1 MKLFPLCHLCFVLCA
16 LVLSP
21 LLCLPT
27 AQAASSARSQHTEV
41 ELISEVATLAPG
53 VPFTVALRMKMDPHW
68 HTYWKNPGDSGLATS
83 FQWTLPEGF
92 TAGPIQWPTPQRIDV
107 SGLVSSAYEG
117 EVFLLVDITPPA
129 GLKPGQKAEL
139 RLRADWLEC
148 EEICVPGKAE
158 LALTLPV
165 GAAARPDPRQTDRF
179 ARARMSLPRILPHP
193 VRVED
198 RGTHFDLVL
207 DLPESHAPTS
217 AHFFAETE
225 QTVDYA
231 AAQNLVTTPAPARL
245 SLAKAQNAASSPTL
259 EGILTLHY
267 PDGNVNY
274 ALPATPIVVSKGAGT
289 TNPASTPLTSL
300 LLLGFLGGMILN
312 LMPCVFPVLGIK
324 VMGLVNQSGE
334 VRSRAALHGLA
345 YTGGVVVSFW
355 ILAGVLLALREG
367 GSQLGW
373 GFQLQSPGFVFL
385 LCALL
390 LAFGLNMSGVFEIGT
405 SLVGA
410 GSHLPTQPS
419 FGGSFLSGVLATVV
433 ATPCAAPFL
442 APALGAALAL
452 PVLPSLVLFTAIALG
467 LALPFLILAL
477 FPTLT
482 RFLPRPGAWMESFK
496 QGLAFLLYGAA
507 GYLLWV
513 LVGQISE
520 SAQLSAI
527 FGLVALATAVW
538 IYGRWFIPSRP
549 PTVQRTALVLSLLL
563 ALGGLAGGWPRAEKA
578 GAILWEPWSPERVA
592 ELQSEGRPIYVD
604 FTARWCATC
613 QVNKR
618 VVFGSDIVLE
628 AFSTQKVATLKGD
641 WTNQDPAI
649 TAELARWGRSAV
661 PFNLFYLPGKSE
673 PVPLP
678 ELLTPTIVME
688 VLNGADFSLPP
699 K

>member
-1 MKLFPLCHLCFVLCA
+1 
-16 LVLSP
+16 
-21 LLCLPT
+21 
-27 AQAASSARSQHTEV
+27 
-41 ELISEVATLAPG
+41 
-53 VPFTVALRMKMDPHW
+53 
-68 HTYWKNPGDSGLATS
+68 
-83 FQWTLPEGF
+83 
-92 TAGPIQWPTPQRIDV
+92 
-107 SGLVSSAYEG
+107 
-117 EVFLLVDITPPA
+117 
-129 GLKPGQKAEL
+129 
-139 RLRADWLEC
+139 
-148 EEICVPGKAE
+148 
-158 LALTLPV
+158 
-165 GAAARPDPRQTDRF
+165 
-179 ARARMSLPRILPHP
+179 
-193 VRVED
+193 
-198 RGTHFDLVL
+198 
-207 DLPESHAPTS
+207 
-217 AHFFAETE
+217 
-225 QTVDYA
+225 
-231 AAQNLVTTPAPARL
+231 
-245 SLAKAQNAASSPTL
+245 
-259 EGILTLHY
+259 
-267 PDGNVNY
+267 
-274 ALPATPIVVSKGAGT
+274 
-289 TNPASTPLTSL
+289 
-300 LLLGFLGGMILN
+300 
-312 LMPCVFPVLGIK
+312 
-324 VMGLVNQSGE
+324 
-334 VRSRAALHGLA
+334 
-345 YTGGVVVSFW
+345 
-355 ILAGVLLALREG
+355 
-367 GSQLGW
+367 
-373 GFQLQSPGFVFL
+373 
-385 LCALL
+385 
-390 LAFGLNMSGVFEIGT
+390 MSGVFEIGT

-641 WTNQDPAI
+641 WANQDPAI